1 VIPVDLDTRDSVY
14 ALKQIYG
21 VENHI
26 PPTQTE
32 LRMLYDVGLNYGI
45 TGLVEKTQ
53 DGAELTLTL
62 QEITS
67 TGTLKRVKS
76 LTAGF
81 SEDSLEGFKK
91 TATKL
96 LRRLLR

>member
-1 VIPVDLDTRDSVY
+1 
-14 ALKQIYG
+14 
-21 VENHI
+21 
-26 PPTQTE
+26 
-32 LRMLYDVGLNYGI
+32 MLYDVGLNYGI